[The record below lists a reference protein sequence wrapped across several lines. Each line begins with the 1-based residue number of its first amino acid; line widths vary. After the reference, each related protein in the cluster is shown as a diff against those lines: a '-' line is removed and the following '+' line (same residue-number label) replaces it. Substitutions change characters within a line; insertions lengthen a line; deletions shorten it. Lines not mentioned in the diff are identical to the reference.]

1 MKIFCFIAYEFTE
14 RYTIY
19 DNSIIDACKRTQMP
33 VLQANPP
40 GIEGESPECR
50 KRSNS
55 GRGLGPKSQP
65 VAAKSSEKL
74 RENGYRNQPTF
85 LNLKQA

>member
-1 MKIFCFIAYEFTE
+1 MYDLLVFESVEKGCC
-14 RYTIY
+14 RY
-19 DNSIIDACKRTQMP
+19 N
-33 VLQANPP
+33 NPP

-55 GRGLGPKSQP
+55 GRGLGPKSPP